1 MISFALLS
9 CNVFQVRDTENLRA
23 RVHILESV
31 LRRKDKQISELSG
44 ITFEKNDDE
53 LTDTVASKDAYEES
67 WHDTG
72 EDAVES

>member
-1 MISFALLS
+1 MYDV
-9 CNVFQVRDTENLRA
+9 CQVRDTENLRA

-53 LTDTVASKDAYEES
+53 LTDTVASQDANEES
-67 WHDTG
+67 WRDSG

>member
-1 MISFALLS
+1 M
-9 CNVFQVRDTENLRA
+9 RETESLRA

-53 LTDTVASKDAYEES
+53 VTEIAAASQDASEES
-67 WHDTG
+67 WRDSG
-72 EDAVES
+72 EDAADS